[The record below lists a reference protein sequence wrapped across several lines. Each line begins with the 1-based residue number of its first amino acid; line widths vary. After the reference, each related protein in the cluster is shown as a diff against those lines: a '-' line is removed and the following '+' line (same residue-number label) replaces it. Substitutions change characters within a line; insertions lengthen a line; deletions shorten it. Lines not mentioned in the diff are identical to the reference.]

1 MCSKI
6 LEVVNHKLQLIS
18 GRLQSFSLSFQL
30 GNDGFGQL
38 RGPEGTKLPKKV
50 CTHKKFKKGSKCPQ
64 ELKPT
69 PKSGQTVSDPRF
81 NVFARVILD
90 RVSGNLGGQR
100 IHDLPGARS
109 GLVFEV
115 SLIEV
120 NYIKEGGLS
129 GCTNLFLVGF
139 LLFSF
144 QFPFLFIFKSFPFLL
159 LFLCLLLL
167 FFSLGQF
174 LVSFLLSLLP
184 LTFLS
189 SFALLT
195 LRLFLLFLCILLLK
209 NKNVVC
215 NGKKNITHHNISR
228 FLWYPNPWNP
238 NQNCFQTLHLRF
250 YWNCFVLTSFAWIF
264 SWVGWNRSLHHALP
278 SWKKATCNPLL
289 FHFPNPRQERRTRSL
304 GSAKARWWIMG
315 RTNIKQH
322 GSKRNYFDRVL

>member
-1 MCSKI
+1 MK
-6 LEVVNHKLQLIS
+6 
-18 GRLQSFSLSFQL
+18 
-30 GNDGFGQL
+30 
-38 RGPEGTKLPKKV
+38 KLPRLTLFRSLWCVQKSSKLSTTSCNWSLADCKAFLWASSWATMALDSSGVLKV
-50 CTHKKFKKGSKCPQ
+50 QNSPKRYILTKIQEGSKC
-64 ELKPT
+64 LKSWNPHQSQAKPFRSKVQCLCT
-69 PKSGQTVSDPRF
+69 GHPGSSV
-81 NVFARVILD
+81 
-90 RVSGNLGGQR
+90 GNLGGQR

-209 NKNVVC
+209 NKMWYVPV
-215 NGKKNITHHNISR
+215 KKNITHHNISR

-289 FHFPNPRQERRTRSL
+289 FHFPNPRQER
-304 GSAKARWWIMG
+304 G
-315 RTNIKQH
+315 R
-322 GSKRNYFDRVL
+322 DP